1 MTKCGVVYGLLPLL
15 PIEGDAKFQ
24 LEVSENI
31 VLTLPFKIQNSVFT
45 PKLQAVNAQC
55 HKPFED
61 LKQESK

>member
-15 PIEGDAKFQ
+15 LIEGDAKFQ

-31 VLTLPFKIQNSVFT
+31 VLTLPFKLQNSVFT